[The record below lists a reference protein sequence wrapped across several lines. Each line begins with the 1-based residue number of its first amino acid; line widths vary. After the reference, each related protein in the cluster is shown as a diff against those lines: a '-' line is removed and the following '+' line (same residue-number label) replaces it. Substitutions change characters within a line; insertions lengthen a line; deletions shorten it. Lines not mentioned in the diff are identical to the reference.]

1 MQVNPEVT
9 DDKPIASEGELAL
22 IERQI
27 ERLEESLELVA
38 DEAAGELAALH
49 AGVTEAEAK
58 YRIKMLPIQT
68 PLWKLRAQVHDYY
81 LRDAY
86 PVEAEEVK
94 GSWSAD
100 VFSMRDLIAAAA
112 QNPEEYAQYLKP
124 NDVALNKRARSD
136 KAAFHVPGVAAIK
149 KEKESK

>member
-1 MQVNPEVT
+1 VT

-22 IERQI
+22 IEHQI
-27 ERLEESLELVA
+27 ERLEESIDAFADAEVNELFLFSEA
-38 DEAAGELAALH
+38 IDEIR
-49 AGVTEAEAK
+49 AK
-58 YRIKMLPIQT
+58 YQSSRAPTQQQ
-68 PLWKLRAQVHDYY
+68 LWKLRAQVHDYY

-86 PVEAEEVK
+86 PVETEEAK

-124 NDVALNKRARSD
+124 NEVALNKRARTD
-136 KAAFHVPGVAAIK
+136 KAAFHVPGVAAVR
-149 KEKESK
+149 KEKESKA

>member
-1 MQVNPEVT
+1 MT
-9 DDKPIASEGELAL
+9 DDKPIASEGERVL
-22 IERQI
+22 IEYQI
-27 ERLEESLELVA
+27 ERLEVVLTEKRLARDSERKSP
-38 DEAAGELAALH
+38 AGELDLFDEWWVKELAPLQ
-49 AGVTEAEAK
+49 TE
-58 YRIKMLPIQT
+58 
-68 PLWKLRAQVHDYY
+68 LWKLRAQVHDYY

-86 PVEAEEVK
+86 PVEDEEVK

-124 NDVALNKRARSD
+124 NDVALNKRARTD
-136 KAAFHVPGVAAIK
+136 KAAFHVPGVAAIR

>member
-1 MQVNPEVT
+1 VT

-22 IERQI
+22 IEHQI
-27 ERLEESLELVA
+27 ERLEKQ
-38 DEAAGELAALH
+38 
-49 AGVTEAEAK
+49 AEAFASEK
-58 YRIKMLPIQT
+58 RIALQEHQDRINHLTEFHDGCAAETKQQ
-68 PLWKLRAQVHDYY
+68 LWKLRAQVHDYH

-86 PVEAEEVK
+86 PVENEEAK

-124 NDVALNKRARSD
+124 NDVALNKRARTD
-136 KAAFHVPGVAAIK
+136 KAAFHVPGVAAIR

>member
-1 MQVNPEVT
+1 VT

-27 ERLEESLELVA
+27 ERLEEGLHVVLAMREEELV
-38 DEAAGELAALH
+38 EINVRE
-49 AGVTEAEAK
+49 GVVYTKYAE
-58 YRIKMLPIQT
+58 RVLSHQQQV
-68 PLWKLRAQVHDYY
+68 WKLRAQVHDYY

-86 PVEAEEVK
+86 PVEDEEAK

-124 NDVALNKRARSD
+124 NDVALNKRARTD
-136 KAAFHVPGVAAIK
+136 KAAFHVPGVAAIR

>member
-1 MQVNPEVT
+1 MT

-22 IERQI
+22 IEHQI
-27 ERLEESLELVA
+27 DRVQIHLINQTNGMNEAIQPLLDRVEEIKSEWAGAIA
-38 DEAAGELAALH
+38 DG
-49 AGVTEAEAK
+49 K
-58 YRIKMLPIQT
+58 QQ
-68 PLWKLRAQVHDYY
+68 LWKLRAQVHDYY

-86 PVEAEEVK
+86 PVETEEAK

-124 NDVALNKRARSD
+124 NDVALNKRARTD
-136 KAAFHVPGVAAIK
+136 KAAFHVPGVAAVR
-149 KEKESK
+149 KEKESKA

>member
-1 MQVNPEVT
+1 MT

-22 IERQI
+22 IEHQI
-27 ERLEESLELVA
+27 ERLEAKIAEHEAYAREVA
-38 DEAAGELAALH
+38 EVMRKPLDEAI
-49 AGVTEAEAK
+49 AK
-58 YRIKMLPIQT
+58 ERRIMEPMHQY
-68 PLWKLRAQVHDYY
+68 LWKLRAQVHDYY

-86 PVEAEEVK
+86 PVEIEEAK

-124 NDVALNKRARSD
+124 NDVALNKRARTD
-136 KAAFHVPGVAAIK
+136 KAAFHVPGVAAIR